1 MQAALPTY
9 TEFDSLSPGQWNI
22 NVSDCT
28 AIQPAPVAAGVADRA
43 ISIRLQI
50 SSVNTPIILLDIK
63 ELVTGSLIRLLAFS
77 PRPYGRLVFLA

>member
-9 TEFDSLSPGQWNI
+9 TEFDSLSPGQWDI

-43 ISIRLQI
+43 ISIRLQN
-50 SSVNTPIILLDIK
+50 SSVNTPIISSGHQG
-63 ELVTGSLIRLLAFS
+63 GSHWLTYSAVSVLT
-77 PRPYGRLVFLA
+77 